1 MMHALVAVAAT
12 TPHGAASTVGTGTYW
27 LAIGLLVGMAA
38 KAWAPGWLLGLI
50 ITFDIVALGWS
61 FGILHYADTG
71 NGRWVLV
78 GVAFLLLGLFLG
90 RGQGLKMLSVHEFLT
105 RRTGM
110 RNRGWWL

>member
-1 MMHALVAVAAT
+1 MIHAVVAASV
-12 TPHGAASTVGTGTYW
+12 PHGAASSPASATHWFG
-27 LAIGLLVGMAA
+27 IGLLVGMAA
-38 KAWAPGWLLGLI
+38 IRFAPGWLLGLI

-78 GVAFLLLGLFLG
+78 GVAFLLIGLFIGASRGLRMLG
-90 RGQGLKMLSVHEFLT
+90 DHEFLT

-110 RNRGWWL
+110 RHRGWWL